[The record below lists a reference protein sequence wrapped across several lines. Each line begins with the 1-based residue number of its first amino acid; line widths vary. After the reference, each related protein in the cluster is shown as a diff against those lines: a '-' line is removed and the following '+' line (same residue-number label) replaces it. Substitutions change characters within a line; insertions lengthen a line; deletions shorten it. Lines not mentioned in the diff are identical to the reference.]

1 MLYRGSI
8 ELHGGERVTLC
19 SSSFGWCEKNIAPR
33 EAEIEDDTVKSSEAV
48 SALNLAHPFRV
59 VKSLDS

>member
-1 MLYRGSI
+1 MSRCAQVHSAGVKKILP
-8 ELHGGERVTLC
+8 
-19 SSSFGWCEKNIAPR
+19 PR